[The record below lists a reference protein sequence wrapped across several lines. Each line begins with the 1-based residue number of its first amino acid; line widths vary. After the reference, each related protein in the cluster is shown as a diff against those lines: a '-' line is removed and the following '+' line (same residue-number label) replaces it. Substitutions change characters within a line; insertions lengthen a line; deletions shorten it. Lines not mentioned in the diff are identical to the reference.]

1 MPFVPASAMAFDRTA
16 TRKGQPLY
24 EDLKQKVRHAALAHA
39 DETGWRQDGVGH
51 YLWYAGND
59 QLALYLIDRHRSA
72 NVVQKIFG
80 DEFQGILNTDG
91 YAAYNAANAQH
102 RQSCL
107 AHIIRKA
114 KEIKQEIGLRKT
126 RYQDPRSIIA
136 SWRMPAPELS
146 EPDCATRP
154 KNIIASLRLKIS
166 RH

>member
-80 DEFQGILNTDG
+80 DEFQGG
-91 YAAYNAANAQH
+91 YLKYRWLCCIQ
-102 RQSCL
+102 RREC
-107 AHIIRKA
+107 
-114 KEIKQEIGLRKT
+114 T
-126 RYQDPRSIIA
+126 TPPR
-136 SWRMPAPELS
+136 LS
-146 EPDCATRP
+146 GSHHP
-154 KNIIASLRLKIS
+154 KSKRD
-166 RH
+166 